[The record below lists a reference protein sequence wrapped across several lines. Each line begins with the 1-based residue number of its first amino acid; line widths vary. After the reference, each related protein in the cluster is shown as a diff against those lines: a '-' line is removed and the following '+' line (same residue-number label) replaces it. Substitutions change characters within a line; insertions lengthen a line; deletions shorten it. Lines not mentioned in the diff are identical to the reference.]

1 MAHTVIGMFD
11 SASEAQQAVQ
21 QLISS
26 GISRD
31 NIDVS
36 SGNSGS
42 SGSSSDTS
50 YSSGSG
56 DSGTTSGS
64 GSLGFPGT
72 GGFADST
79 TGRMSDDLTGTTG
92 MSGNTGMGSNTGF
105 GNSSTNSTDLN
116 DLSSGRGYSGS
127 SDNDGKQSGITRFF
141 KSLFG
146 GNDDDVN
153 TYSNVAQRSG
163 SIVTVHAQS
172 KDEAET
178 AADILDTN
186 GAVDVNEKASQYGM
200 GASTSG
206 MGSSTSMDKDKTYT
220 GTGTNEGSSINVI
233 EEQLEVG
240 KRQVQTGGVRLR
252 SRIVETPVEE
262 SLRLREERVTVER
275 NTVNRP
281 ATDADFANFKETSI
295 ELTESA
301 EVPIVSKQARVVE
314 EISLDKQVTER
325 DETIRDNVRSTEVDV
340 ENLENKNT
348 KTGSSTSSDSDFM
361 DKKNN
366 F

>member
-21 QLISS
+21 QLVSS

-31 NIDVS
+31 NIDIT

-42 SGSSSDTS
+42 SDSYTGSSSD
-50 YSSGSG
+50 SGYMSNTG
-56 DSGTTSGS
+56 DSGATAGS
-64 GSLGFPGT
+64 GSLGFPGA
-72 GGFADST
+72 GGFTDST
-79 TGRMSDDLTGTTG
+79 TGRMSDDLTGRTG
-92 MSGNTGMGSNTGF
+92 LDSNTGF
-105 GNSSTNSTDLN
+105 GSSSTGSTDLS
-116 DLSSGRGYSGS
+116 DLSNDRRS
-127 SDNDGKQSGITRFF
+127 SSRNDNDGKESGITRFF

-146 GNDDDVN
+146 GNDDDVDR
-153 TYSNVAQRSG
+153 YSNVAQRSG

-186 GAVDVNEKASQYGM
+186 GAVDVDEKASQYGM
-200 GASTSG
+200 G
-206 MGSSTSMDKDKTYT
+206 SSKSSDRDNTYT
-220 GTGTNEGSSINVI
+220 GTGTSEGSSLNVI

-262 SLRLREERVTVER
+262 SLRLREEKVTVER

-295 ELTESA
+295 ELTEQS

-314 EISLDKQVTER
+314 EISLDKKVTDR
-325 DETIRDNVRSTEVDV
+325 DETIRDTVRSTEVDV

-348 KTGSSTSSDSDFM
+348 KTGSSSTSADSDFL

>member
-21 QLISS
+21 QLVSS

-31 NIDVS
+31 NIDIS
-36 SGNSGS
+36 SGNSGTS
-42 SGSSSDTS
+42 GSYTGSSSDTGYTS
-50 YSSGSG
+50 NSG
-56 DSGTTSGS
+56 DSGTTAGS

-72 GGFADST
+72 GGFTDST
-79 TGRMSDDLTGTTG
+79 TGRMSDDLTG
-92 MSGNTGMGSNTGF
+92 NTGMGGSTGF
-105 GNSSTNSTDLN
+105 GSSSSGSTDLG
-116 DLSSGRGYSGS
+116 DMSSGRNYSGR
-127 SDNDGKQSGITRFF
+127 SDNDGKESGITRFF

-146 GNDDDVN
+146 GNDDDVDR
-153 TYSNVAQRSG
+153 YSNVAQRSG

-200 GASTSG
+200 GSPTS
-206 MGSSTSMDKDKTYT
+206 SDRDNTYT
-220 GTGTNEGSSINVI
+220 GTGTTEGASLNVI

-295 ELTESA
+295 ELTEQT
-301 EVPIVSKQARVVE
+301 EVPVVSKQARVVE

-325 DETIRDNVRSTEVDV
+325 DETVRDTVRSTEVDV

-348 KTGSSTSSDSDFM
+348 STGSSSDSDLL

>member
-21 QLISS
+21 QLVSS

-36 SGNSGS
+36 SSNSGTS
-42 SGSSSDTS
+42 GSYTGSSSDTGYTS
-50 YSSGSG
+50 NSG
-56 DSGTTSGS
+56 DSGTTAGS

-79 TGRMSDDLTGTTG
+79 SGRMNDDLTGSTG
-92 MSGNTGMGSNTGF
+92 LGGSTGF
-105 GNSSTNSTDLN
+105 GSSSSSSTDLG
-116 DLSSGRGYSGS
+116 DMSSGRNYSGS
-127 SDNDGKQSGITRFF
+127 TDNDGKESGITRFF

-186 GAVDVNEKASQYGM
+186 GAVDVNAKASQYGM
-200 GASTSG
+200 GSSASLNTSN
-206 MGSSTSMDKDKTYT
+206 TFT

-295 ELTESA
+295 ELTEKA
-301 EVPIVSKQARVVE
+301 EVPVVSKQARVVE

-325 DETIRDNVRSTEVDV
+325 DETIRDTVRSTEVDV
-340 ENLENKNT
+340 ENLESKNT
-348 KTGSSTSSDSDFM
+348 RTGSSSTSSDSDLL
-361 DKKNN
+361 DSKNT

>member
-21 QLISS
+21 QLVSS

-31 NIDVS
+31 NIDIS
-36 SGNSGS
+36 SGNSGTS
-42 SGSSSDTS
+42 GSYTGSSSSTGFTS
-50 YSSGSG
+50 NTG
-56 DSGTTSGS
+56 DSGTTA
-64 GSLGFPGT
+64 GSLGFPGA
-72 GGFADST
+72 GFGDTT
-79 TGRMSDDLTGTTG
+79 TGRMSDDLTGSASMG
-92 MSGNTGMGSNTGF
+92 GNTGYGSSSGSN
-105 GNSSTNSTDLN
+105 
-116 DLSSGRGYSGS
+116 SGLGDMSLDRGTSGS
-127 SDNDGKQSGITRFF
+127 YDNDHKESGITRFF

-153 TYSNVAQRSG
+153 TYSSVAQRSG

-172 KDEAET
+172 KDEAER
-178 AADILDTN
+178 AADILDAN

-200 GASTSG
+200 GRSTSNTG
-206 MGSSTSMDKDKTYT
+206 NTFT

-295 ELTESA
+295 ELTEQA
-301 EVPIVSKQARVVE
+301 EVPVVSKQARVVE

-325 DETIRDNVRSTEVDV
+325 EETIRDTVRSTEVDV
-340 ENLENKNT
+340 ENLENRNT
-348 KTGSSTSSDSDFM
+348 RTGSSSTSSDSDLL

>member
-21 QLISS
+21 QLVSS

-36 SGNSGS
+36 SSNSGS
-42 SGSSSDTS
+42 TENYSGSGSSAGYTS
-50 YSSGSG
+50 NSG
-56 DSGTTSGS
+56 DSGTTAGS
-64 GSLGFPGT
+64 GSMGFPGT

-79 TGRMSDDLTGTTG
+79 TGRMSDDLTGSTG
-92 MSGNTGMGSNTGF
+92 LGNMSGSTGF
-105 GNSSTNSTDLN
+105 GSSSTGSTDL
-116 DLSSGRGYSGS
+116 GS
-127 SDNDGKQSGITRFF
+127 TGSTYNDGKESGITRFF

-146 GNDDDVN
+146 GNDDDVHR
-153 TYSNVAQRSG
+153 YSNVAQRSG

-200 GASTSG
+200 G
-206 MGSSTSMDKDKTYT
+206 SSTSSDRDNTYT
-220 GTGTNEGSSINVI
+220 GTGTTEGASLNVI

-295 ELTESA
+295 ELTEQT
-301 EVPIVSKQARVVE
+301 EVPVVSKQARVVE

-325 DETIRDNVRSTEVDV
+325 DETVRDTVRSTEVDV

-348 KTGSSTSSDSDFM
+348 RTGSSSTSSDD
-361 DKKNN
+361 DLLDTKNN